1 MSYACCHD
9 QILKSGDITAAFL
22 QGVPIQRIVLLR
34 APADGI
40 PGPDGKGLEVAPG
53 SFMLAKMSIYGAKDA
68 PRGFWLSLR
77 QEIVEQPEVHEVTGE
92 AALYAVRRD
101 GELRGYIATHV
112 DDVLWNSDK
121 VVDEVMQRVQERF
134 TFGSTDEGP
143 FRYCGRNIE
152 DKGDYIQISS
162 PETLE
167 KVKPIHIARARERQ
181 IADAATPEEQSQ
193 MRGVLGS
200 LGWIARL
207 CRPELA
213 YKTSA
218 LQGRQSSPTLGDL
231 LETNKLL
238 QAAQKTKEN
247 GIRFYKNVVNW
258 KESVIL
264 SVTDASHAAETQV
277 APSGR
282 ERGYRSQGGRFLF
295 LANRMP
301 DEKEAIYVMPLEW
314 QSTTLKRICRSTL
327 QAETLSSMNG
337 SEAAQHLRVVLY
349 ASENPKEKGR
359 DVHWNIAAMDSKVI
373 YWLTDCR
380 SLVDLMGSMTGSQIS
395 DKRLAID
402 MTTLRAELWRP
413 KGHFMGDP
421 ASQDG
426 MPEDACDQMY
436 WISTRDMVSDGM
448 TKSMRWDAIRNVLN
462 QGIWKLSETAR
473 RALPT
478 SVVQHV

>member
-1 MSYACCHD
+1 M
-9 QILKSGDITAAFL
+9 
-22 QGVPIQRIVLLR
+22 
-34 APADGI
+34 
-40 PGPDGKGLEVAPG
+40 
-53 SFMLAKMSIYGAKDA
+53 
-68 PRGFWLSLR
+68 
-77 QEIVEQPEVHEVTGE
+77 
-92 AALYAVRRD
+92 
-101 GELRGYIATHV
+101 
-112 DDVLWNSDK
+112 
-121 VVDEVMQRVQERF
+121 
-134 TFGSTDEGP
+134 
-143 FRYCGRNIE
+143 
-152 DKGDYIQISS
+152 
-162 PETLE
+162 
-167 KVKPIHIARARERQ
+167 
-181 IADAATPEEQSQ
+181 
-193 MRGVLGS
+193 
-200 LGWIARL
+200 
-207 CRPELA
+207 
-213 YKTSA
+213 
-218 LQGRQSSPTLGDL
+218 
-231 LETNKLL
+231 
-238 QAAQKTKEN
+238 
-247 GIRFYKNVVNW
+247 
-258 KESVIL
+258 IL